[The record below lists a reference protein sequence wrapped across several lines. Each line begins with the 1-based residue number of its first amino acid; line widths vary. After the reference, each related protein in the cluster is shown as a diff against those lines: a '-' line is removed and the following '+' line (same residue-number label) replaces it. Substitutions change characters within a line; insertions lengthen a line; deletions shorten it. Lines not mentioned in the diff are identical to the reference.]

1 MLINLFFSQINLLSS
16 LTFINYENV
25 IFFLSGIFICSLSK
39 LSYFRLLKN
48 LPKTGVF
55 GSIFSNIGSDILYPQ
70 IITIIIINMIVM
82 VTSMIGCH
90 CTGISLKNSLKLL
103 PIPLKNSSIGWSMDL
118 VITDETTYEW
128 NVYSMKITIKH
139 SLRF

>member
-1 MLINLFFSQINLLSS
+1 
-16 LTFINYENV
+16 
-25 IFFLSGIFICSLSK
+25 
-39 LSYFRLLKN
+39 
-48 LPKTGVF
+48 
-55 GSIFSNIGSDILYPQ
+55 
-70 IITIIIINMIVM
+70 MIVM